1 MVRARKQHAR
11 QALPHTG
18 SNYNRDEASDRK
30 GNRVPPDIG
39 LPWRVH
45 EFEVWKYDTAKPVY
59 HVLDRHGLVVC
70 VFMDLQIAR
79 AMTITVNLAHTNN
92 EKLD

>member
-1 MVRARKQHAR
+1 MGRARSQHDR

-18 SNYNRDEASDRK
+18 SDHHRNEATDRK
-30 GNRVPPDIG
+30 GNRVPPDLG

-59 HVLDRHGLVVC
+59 HVLDRRGLVVC
-70 VFMDLQIAR
+70 VFLDLQIAR
-79 AMTITVNLAHTNN
+79 AMASIVNLARTNN